1 MPDQS
6 STDARNMAEEL
17 AEVLGGDDDSLK
29 LLQSLE
35 SYRCSDKIRWNSIEG
50 FKGDLFAA
58 IAI

>member
-1 MPDQS
+1 
-6 STDARNMAEEL
+6 MAEEL